1 MNLMYSM
8 KIHSIFF
15 GRSKLRLKK
24 IKCLL
29 KRLSTTQLRSC

>member
-1 MNLMYSM
+1 VYA
-8 KIHSIFF
+8 IFF

-29 KRLSTTQLRSC
+29 KRLSTIQLRSC